1 MQTIL
6 GVILV
11 IVFMIFIGYLLHG
24 VVNTKD
30 PFD

>member
-11 IVFMIFIGYLLHG
+11 IGGMSLMGYVLHG

>member
-6 GVILV
+6 GVIL
-11 IVFMIFIGYLLHG
+11 IVGGFVVMGYLLHG

-30 PFD
+30 